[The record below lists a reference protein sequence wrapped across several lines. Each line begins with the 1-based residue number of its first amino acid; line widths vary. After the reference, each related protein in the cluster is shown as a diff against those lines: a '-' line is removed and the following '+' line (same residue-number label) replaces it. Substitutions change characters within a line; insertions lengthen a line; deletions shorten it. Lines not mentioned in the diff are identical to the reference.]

1 MKFHC
6 GMKALI
12 ELHFQH
18 EFIENVLRLT
28 LSYPNE
34 TLKECIQFLNSR
46 YKDVPLAIRILF
58 LELQYIHTLDL
69 VWKTLI

>member
-1 MKFHC
+1 MK
-6 GMKALI
+6 GLI